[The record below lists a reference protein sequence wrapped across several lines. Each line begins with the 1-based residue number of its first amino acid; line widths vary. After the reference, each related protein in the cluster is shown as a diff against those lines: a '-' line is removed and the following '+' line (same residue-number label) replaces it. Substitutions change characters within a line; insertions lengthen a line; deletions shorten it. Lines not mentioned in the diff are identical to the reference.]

1 MVDDSSEVLVKD
13 VEEVSLL
20 SNVEQELIVFDIIVL
35 ADRIIRIK
43 VSLNLVDAIL
53 KCADGLIAHLAEIK
67 RV

>member
-20 SNVEQELIVFDIIVL
+20 SNVKQELIVFDIIVL

-53 KCADGLIAHLAEIK
+53 KCADGLIAHLAEIE

>member
-1 MVDDSSEVLVKD
+1 MVDDSSKVLVKD

-53 KCADGLIAHLAEIK
+53 ECADGLIAHLAEIK

>member
-1 MVDDSSEVLVKD
+1 MVDDSSKVLIED

-20 SNVEQELIVFDIIVL
+20 SHVKQELIVFDIIVL

-53 KCADGLIAHLAEIK
+53 KCADGLIAHLAEIE
-67 RV
+67 

>member
-1 MVDDSSEVLVKD
+1 MVDDSSEVLIKD

-20 SNVEQELIVFDIIVL
+20 SHVEQELIVFDIIVL

-53 KCADGLIAHLAEIK
+53 KCADGLITHLAEIE
-67 RV
+67 